1 MRIGVK
7 ALCQG
12 QGIGRKLMEYLF
24 ENYPAHLSLDVSTDN
39 TKAVGFYKR
48 VGLEIDRIYVTEES
62 KVEFATFKTPESFKY
77 MSGININE
85 KYVQGQIR

>member
-24 ENYPAHLSLDVSTDN
+24 FNYPAHLTLDVSTDN
-39 TKAVGFYKR
+39 TNAVGFYKR
-48 VGLEIDRIYVTEES
+48 VGLEIANTYVTEE
-62 KVEFATFKTPESFKY
+62 
-77 MSGININE
+77 
-85 KYVQGQIR
+85 